1 MNKKPRNEEGLAL
14 RIITQ
19 QQGFGFPMNC
29 GQCCSRSSPSLSTLI
44 VLAGDVRAHPIE
56 SVQMR
61 FSTSYEQAANGEPW
75 TRRSYARIRQRT
87 TAFKNGSRQACSLN
101 SGKPES
107 DNLMSYAGSTGTGS
121 LWTEPW
127 LKPH

>member
-1 MNKKPRNEEGLAL
+1 MNKKARIEEGLAL

-29 GQCCSRSSPSLSTLI
+29 GQFCSRSFPSLSTLI
-44 VLAGDVRAHPIE
+44 VLEGDARAYPID

-61 FSTSYEQAANGEPW
+61 FSTSYEQAVNGKPW
-75 TRRSYARIRQRT
+75 TRRSYVRIRQRT
-87 TAFKNGSRQACSLN
+87 TAFKNGSGQECSSN

-107 DNLMSYAGSTGTGS
+107 YNLMSYVGS
-121 LWTEPW
+121 
-127 LKPH
+127 